1 MNDGKTKITFDEV
14 EIRLM
19 FRAIRMVR
27 IIDGEDE
34 QQAIL
39 KKLTKG
45 YARITDGRYL
55 CGDACLAWEQT
66 DVATMRGE

>member
-1 MNDGKTKITFDEV
+1 MNDDKARITFDEV

-19 FRAIRMVR
+19 FQAIRIVR

-39 KKLTKG
+39 EKLTKR
-45 YARITDGRYL
+45 YAQITDGRYL

-66 DVATMRGE
+66 DVATMRG